1 MTDEE
6 NTLQTENGEYTPQEG
21 TGTVEMQ
28 GLGTAKDIV
37 TNSSQQIF
45 DNFVNRNFDKNQ
57 QEEIRNQ
64 IDTALRENN
73 GNCVISWQGEDKKDN
88 IEVTYLN
95 GKITKF
101 EMNNRTVCDDFSA
114 RQHIKYKQTDDYAQ
128 VVTQEKHKLNGQTTK
143 LKCSVKA
150 YDGRE
155 FKVKDS
161 HSVSAHDLNFEDLQY
176 TSSSQKNTHKVQST
190 DDGYDDRFT
199 TTNKNVKL
207 GAETGIDISG
217 KSQTVHYTD
226 DGREISRSGS
236 DNSIYAGTKGIE
248 VSHIHNSST
257 TTEDGTIYTESGA
270 GISLKNGMATVTAGA
285 EKTITDADG
294 NIIYDHELGGF
305 VGIGAGIAGGMHHKL
320 QTADSIS
327 ETDVAVHLQQGH
339 VGGKLGYIRG
349 DESNN
354 IKVQMHADFDAYKR
368 SLSAGYETQYTTNGK
383 SKRQNFE
390 LNGKFQNRTVG
401 LTVKN
406 ERTNEDGTSSSR
418 EIKGEIY
425 AKGPSHTGI
434 SVKESHDKDVRNI
447 LKVDSQKA
455 YNKINNIS
463 GGIIGY
469 TEQIIHGVNGVK
481 EGAESA
487 LQTAQ
492 NTFSQN
498 PLNNIIKTSH
508 TR

>member
-88 IEVTYLN
+88 VEVTYLN

-101 EMNNRTVCDDFSA
+101 EMNNRTICDDFSA

-150 YDGRE
+150 YDGRD
-155 FKVKDS
+155 FKAKDS
-161 HSVSAHDLNFEDLQY
+161 RSVSAHDLNFEDLQY

-320 QTADSIS
+320 QTPDAIS

-339 VGGKLGYIRG
+339 VGGELGYIRG
-349 DESNN
+349 NQNNN
-354 IKVQMHADFDAYKR
+354 IKKRMHADFNAYKKCIA
-368 SLSAGYETQYTTNGK
+368 AGYEVQHTTDGK
-383 SKRQNFE
+383 NSIRNLAFE
-390 LNGKFQNRTVG
+390 AKYLNRSGSMTLK
-401 LTVKN
+401 K
-406 ERTNEDGTSSSR
+406 ERISEDGISSTH

-425 AKGPSHTGI
+425 AKGLSHTGI

-469 TEQIIHGVNGVK
+469 TEQIIQGINGVK
-481 EGAESA
+481 DGAA
-487 LQTAQ
+487 NTLQTAQ
-492 NTFSQN
+492 NNISQN
-498 PLNNIIKTSH
+498 QLNNIIRTGN

>member
-21 TGTVEMQ
+21 TGTVEVQ

-88 IEVTYLN
+88 VEVTYLN

-101 EMNNRTVCDDFSA
+101 EMNNRTICDDFSA

-155 FKVKDS
+155 FKAKDS
-161 HSVSAHDLNFEDLQY
+161 RSVSAHDLNFEDLQY

-320 QTADSIS
+320 QTPDAIS
-327 ETDVAVHLQQGH
+327 ETDVTLHLQQGH
-339 VGGKLGYIRG
+339 VGGELGYIRG
-349 DESNN
+349 DQNNN
-354 IKVQMHADFDAYKR
+354 IKKRMHADFDAYKKCIA
-368 SLSAGYETQYTTNGK
+368 AGYEVQHTTDGK
-383 SKRQNFE
+383 NSIRNLAFE
-390 LNGKFQNRTVG
+390 AKYLNRSGSMTLKKEQIS
-401 LTVKN
+401 
-406 ERTNEDGTSSSR
+406 EDGISSTH

-425 AKGPSHTGI
+425 AQSLSRIGV
-434 SVKESHDKDVRNI
+434 SVEESHDKDVRNI
-447 LKVDSQKA
+447 LKADTRKA
-455 YNKINNIS
+455 YDKINKIS
-463 GGIIGY
+463 GGIVGY
-469 TEQIIHGVNGVK
+469 TEQIIQGINGVK
-481 EGAESA
+481 DGAA
-487 LQTAQ
+487 NTLQTAQ
-492 NTFSQN
+492 NNISQN
-498 PLNNIIKTSH
+498 PLSNIIRTGN